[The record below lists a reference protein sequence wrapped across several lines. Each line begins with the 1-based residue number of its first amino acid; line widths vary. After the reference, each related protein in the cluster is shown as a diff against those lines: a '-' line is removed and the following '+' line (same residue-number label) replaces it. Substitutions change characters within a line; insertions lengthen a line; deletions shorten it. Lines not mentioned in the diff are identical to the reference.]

1 VEGIKGT
8 DMILDRKILANMSF
22 FFHVAWIPKM
32 RTSACETI
40 MASVTI
46 FAMDMK

>member
-1 VEGIKGT
+1 MGERT
-8 DMILDRKILANMSF
+8 NMILDRKILANMSF

-32 RTSACETI
+32 RTRAWETI

-46 FAMDMK
+46 FATEMK